1 MSHFAVVAP
10 PYPSHFN
17 ALQALAGT
25 LLQRGHQVTFFHQC
39 DSQRWLDD
47 ARIAFCPVGLDER
60 PAGSLDQALQLAAN
74 PSNPWR
80 LRRLI
85 RQLAETSALL
95 CAQLPAALQQQ
106 RIDAVLS
113 DQMEPAGALVAEA
126 LHLPMVSIA
135 CALPINREEGVPL
148 PVMPFK
154 YAHDPRSQRLY
165 QGSTD
170 VHDWLMRPLTQ
181 VLETAAQRLG
191 LPPRGGLQDYLS
203 PLAQIS
209 QTLAGFDFPRQAL
222 PRHFHAVGPLRNSEP
237 QAPGAW
243 PLDPR
248 KPVVFASLGTLQGHR
263 FGLFARIARACRLLD
278 VQLLIAHCGGL
289 DVPQQA
295 RLLQMGAA
303 VVTDFAPQQWA
314 VRRADVVISHG
325 GLNTVMDAL
334 GAGTPLLVLPIAF
347 DQPGVAARVVYH
359 HLGLALSRRA
369 GVSAIAAA
377 LAHLL
382 EQPMPGLAPLQAEL
396 AQAGG
401 VGLAADIIETA
412 VRTGQPVLA
421 QAPL

>member
-10 PYPSHFN
+10 PYPSHFK
-17 ALQALAGT
+17 ALQALART
-25 LLQRGHQVTFFHQC
+25 LLQRGHHVTFFHQC

-126 LHLPMVSIA
+126 H
-135 CALPINREEGVPL
+135 
-148 PVMPFK
+148 
-154 YAHDPRSQRLY
+154 
-165 QGSTD
+165 
-170 VHDWLMRPLTQ
+170 
-181 VLETAAQRLG
+181 
-191 LPPRGGLQDYLS
+191 
-203 PLAQIS
+203 
-209 QTLAGFDFPRQAL
+209 
-222 PRHFHAVGPLRNSEP
+222 
-237 QAPGAW
+237 
-243 PLDPR
+243 
-248 KPVVFASLGTLQGHR
+248 
-263 FGLFARIARACRLLD
+263 
-278 VQLLIAHCGGL
+278 
-289 DVPQQA
+289 
-295 RLLQMGAA
+295 
-303 VVTDFAPQQWA
+303 
-314 VRRADVVISHG
+314 
-325 GLNTVMDAL
+325 
-334 GAGTPLLVLPIAF
+334 
-347 DQPGVAARVVYH
+347 H

-396 AQAGG
+396 AQGGG

-421 QAPL
+421 QALL